1 MKEKIDILIRNG
13 LVFDGTGSE
22 PFESDI
28 GIKDDR
34 IVFVNRKTDMFANKI
49 IDAKGLIVAPGF
61 IDTHA
66 HSDFTILADP
76 IAEGKIFQGIT
87 TEINGNCGLSAAPL
101 FGELIKKRQKDLREL
116 EINDSWSEFR
126 EYFKILL
133 NKKPSLNFVTLT
145 GHGNI
150 RACVMG
156 YEDKKPNKEDLK
168 KMLFL
173 LKKTIEDGAIGLST
187 GLIYPPGLYS
197 TTEEIIYLCK
207 FFSKTRFI
215 YTTHLRSEGDN
226 VLESI
231 EEAIR
236 IGEESGVRVHIS
248 HIKTSGEKNWHKIE
262 SIISMIDEARDRGVN
277 ITCDRYPYIAASTN
291 LDTILPAWVYEG
303 GDEKEIERLKDK
315 EIKSKIRQEILR
327 EHNDKKSWEKIFIS
341 RVNSEDNKWMEGKS
355 LAEICLIKNM
365 DTIDMIFDILIQENL
380 RVDAIFYSMNE
391 ENLRRF
397 LLLPYVMIG
406 TDSSAR
412 CSFGVTSKGK
422 PHPRGFGSF
431 PRFLGR
437 YVREESLMSLNKAI
451 EKITKLPAETF
462 CIDNRGII
470 KEGAYADIVIF
481 DYTRLIDKANFE
493 NPFLKPEGIYY
504 VIINGLPVIWE
515 GRLTG
520 IRPGRILH

>member
-1 MKEKIDILIRNG
+1 MAGKIDILIKNG
-13 LVFDGTGSE
+13 LVFDGTDSE
-22 PFESDI
+22 PRETDI

-34 IVFVNRKTDMFANKI
+34 VVFINSNSNVFADKI
-49 IDAKGLIVAPGF
+49 IDAKGLNVAPGF

-76 IAEGKIFQGIT
+76 RAEGKIFQGIT

-101 FGELIKKRQKDLREL
+101 AGELIKRREEDLNELGIKDRWT
-116 EINDSWSEFR
+116 DFKQ
-126 EYFKILL
+126 YFMILF
-133 NKKPSLNFVTLT
+133 NKKPTLNFLTLT

-150 RACVMG
+150 RACVIG

-168 KMLFL
+168 KMLSL
-173 LKKTIEDGAIGLST
+173 LKKTIKDGAVGLST

-197 TTEEIIYLCK
+197 TSEEIIYLCK
-207 FFSKTRFI
+207 NISDSRFI
-215 YTTHLRSEGDN
+215 YTTHLRSESDK
-226 VLESI
+226 VLEAI

-262 SIISMIDEARDRGVN
+262 SIISTIEEARNRGIN
-277 ITCDRYPYIAASTN
+277 ITCDRYPYIAASTD
-291 LDTILPAWVYEG
+291 LDSILPAWVYEG
-303 GDEKEIERLKDK
+303 GNEKEIERLKNR
-315 EIKSKIRQEILR
+315 EIRRRIRQEILR
-327 EHNDKKSWEKIFIS
+327 EYTDKKCWEKIFIS

-355 LAEICLIKNM
+355 VAEISVVRNI
-365 DTIDMIFDILIQENL
+365 DTIDMIFNILVQEKL
-380 RVDAIFYSMNE
+380 RVDAIFYSMSE
-391 ENLRRF
+391 ENLKKF
-397 LLLPYVMIG
+397 LSLPYVMIG

-412 CSFGVTSKGK
+412 CLDGITKKGK

-437 YVREESLMSLNKAI
+437 YVRDNSLMSMNKAI

-462 CIDNRGII
+462 GIFNRGVI

-481 DYTRLIDKANFE
+481 DYNRLTDKATFD
-493 NPFLKPEGIYY
+493 NPFLKPDGIYY
-504 VIINGLPVIWE
+504 LIINGSPVIWE
-515 GRLTG
+515 GELTG
-520 IRPGRILH
+520 IRPGRIL